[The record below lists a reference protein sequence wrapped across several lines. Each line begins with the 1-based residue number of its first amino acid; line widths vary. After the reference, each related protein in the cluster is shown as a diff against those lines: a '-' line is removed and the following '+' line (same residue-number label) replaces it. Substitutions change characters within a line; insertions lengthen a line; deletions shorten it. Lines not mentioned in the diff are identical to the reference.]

1 MIVRLSFVTEEREKE
16 YRTEDWTLAW
26 ETEGR

>member
-1 MIVRLSFVTEEREKE
+1 MIVKLSFVTEEREKE
-16 YRTEDWTLAW
+16 YKAEDWVLAW